1 MNYKNLSRAL
11 RRYNE
16 DDLLQ
21 RVSDVHKEKFSLFI
35 VALCADINN
44 GIAKQAGDMESVYN
58 GISSFLMSLDKRFPS
73 SLSDLS
79 IFASLRGR
87 TSGQKTV
94 DTARVMRLLQLS
106 DEQLEIVRT
115 KDQMARFRDEML
127 SSMDSKDDEID
138 LGTTVERG
146 VEMEAE
152 SENMNLELRK
162 VSSTDSGVGVDSEA
176 STSLNV
182 FEETAEEVMLHSQS
196 ETVSS
201 STSMNPE
208 SQFDASPMVEDELNK
223 KARKDANC
231 DEQTNDS
238 SSILFTSTPNSTRK
252 KKKKKSQKV
261 LPTNF
266 DVSGEMISPSLS
278 LREALFRTP
287 KKKLRKKHGLGSG
300 AVDDV
305 VPRKRKSMECTM
317 NSSISA
323 VPSKKKKKRHSV
335 GI

>member
-1 MNYKNLSRAL
+1 
-11 RRYNE
+11 
-16 DDLLQ
+16 
-21 RVSDVHKEKFSLFI
+21 
-35 VALCADINN
+35 
-44 GIAKQAGDMESVYN
+44 
-58 GISSFLMSLDKRFPS
+58 
-73 SLSDLS
+73 
-79 IFASLRGR
+79 
-87 TSGQKTV
+87 
-94 DTARVMRLLQLS
+94 
-106 DEQLEIVRT
+106 
-115 KDQMARFRDEML
+115 ML
-127 SSMDSKDDEID
+127 SSMDSKNDEVD

-152 SENMNLELRK
+152 SENMDLELRK
-162 VSSTDSGVGVDSEA
+162 AVSSTDSGVGVDSEA

-182 FEETAEEVMLHSQS
+182 FEETAEEMLHNQS

-208 SQFDASPMVEDELNK
+208 SQFDASPMVEDGLNK

-252 KKKKKSQKV
+252 KKKKKSQKAFS
-261 LPTNF
+261 TNF
-266 DVSGEMISPSLS
+266 DLSGEMISPSLS

-287 KKKLRKKHGLGSG
+287 KKKLKKKHGLGSG

-317 NSSISA
+317 NSSIAA